1 MAAATP
7 RTIATYEIER
17 ELESGGMGTL
27 YLARQPA
34 LERRV
39 VLKRLRSDARADRS
53 AAERFVREAR
63 TAAELHHQNVV
74 AVYDC
79 FAWRGERYIAQEFVD
94 GVDLASALRSVRR
107 FDPRVAGL
115 VALEVARGLEEIHA
129 LGVVHRDL
137 KPANL
142 LVSRAGEVKIA
153 DFGIAL
159 DPSGSAPLTQTGHAV
174 GTPLYMSPEQLR
186 GERVD
191 ARSDLFSF
199 GVVLYELL
207 AGHPPF
213 SAESEGEAEISLL
226 RSMESGRF
234 VSLRRAAP
242 GTPRAIA
249 QLVGSCLRPKA
260 KRRFQHT
267 RALRLALEKAVR
279 APAPMAV
286 RDEIA
291 EWLWQHR
298 VFPRDEQHT
307 VRAPIAEVVPMP
319 RWVRTL
325 RVAGAVALLAA
336 LGAITAGWLSVQ
348 DVPPWFFAR
357 LGGVP

>member
-1 MAAATP
+1 
-7 RTIATYEIER
+7 
-17 ELESGGMGTL
+17 MGTL

-39 VLKRLRSDARADRS
+39 VLKRLRSEARGDPS

-63 TAAELHHQNVV
+63 TASELHHQNVV

-107 FDPRVAGL
+107 FDPRIAGL
-115 VALEVARGLEEIHA
+115 IALEIARGLEEIHT

-159 DPSGSAPLTQTGHAV
+159 DASGSAPLTQTGHAV

-199 GVVLYELL
+199 GVVCYELL

-213 SAESEGEAEISLL
+213 SSESDGDEEISLL

-234 VSLRRAAP
+234 DPLRRVAP
-242 GTPRAIA
+242 GTPRSLARI
-249 QLVGSCLRPKA
+249 VSGCLRPRA
-260 KRRFQHT
+260 KRRLQQT
-267 RALRLALEKAVR
+267 RALRAALEKAIG
-279 APAPMAV
+279 ASAPMAA

-298 VFPRDEQHT
+298 VFPSDVQHT
-307 VRAPIAEVVPMP
+307 VRAPVPEAPPAPGWARALGVV
-319 RWVRTL
+319 
-325 RVAGAVALLAA
+325 GAVTLLAA
-336 LGAITAGWLSVQ
+336 LAALTSGWVSYQ
-348 DVPPWFFAR
+348 DAAPWFFAG
-357 LGGVP
+357 LGGLP